1 MSTPQD
7 LKAAFSFIGAF
18 QSETVLA
25 PYTHNAL
32 PLFAV
37 GLYLGIED
45 LASFAIDSLTDGPND
60 KKAGI
65 IYIDEAEGI
74 ACIAQGTTAAEL
86 GVKPKLSQ
94 TKPVI

>member
-45 LASFAIDSLTDGPND
+45 LASFAIDSLTD
-60 KKAGI
+60 
-65 IYIDEAEGI
+65 
-74 ACIAQGTTAAEL
+74 AQTIRRQTSSTSMKPKESPVSPKERL
-86 GVKPKLSQ
+86 LRIGVKPKLSQ